1 MAEPWKMASAI
12 FLLAAEDISA
22 PSTPNIGCTAY
33 FSGSTKDDL
42 LECAAKGNIKNV
54 ARIIDEVC

>member
-1 MAEPWKMASAI
+1 MASAI